1 MQPTMHPVRRQ
12 YPVQYHPYLCTVDVL
27 IALWS
32 KQHRPFDQGTRL
44 SRTAPLCE
52 MEEIQKQYCIE
63 VLLSLSNATNT
74 VGEKTHTHT
83 LTESDHDGARD
94 AEVHLRHLLLELRQK
109 SPASSRRNLPY
120 IARYLPVVPES
131 FENKNEKNHTREH
144 SEDRSEPSFYSIFPG
159 NDQYRF
165 PSANSPPIIPWRGI
179 LNLT

>member
-1 MQPTMHPVRRQ
+1 
-12 YPVQYHPYLCTVDVL
+12 
-27 IALWS
+27 
-32 KQHRPFDQGTRL
+32 
-44 SRTAPLCE
+44 

-83 LTESDHDGARD
+83 HREWPRWGERCGGAPSSSPSR
-94 AEVHLRHLLLELRQK
+94 ATTKISCFIPQKPTVHRK
-109 SPASSRRNLPY
+109 ISSRRSR
-120 IARYLPVVPES
+120 IIREQ
-131 FENKNEKNHTREH
+131 KWEKHAREH

-165 PSANSPPIIPWRGI
+165 PSVNSPPIIPWRGI